1 MRNDDITSLGITNTF
16 LVPTLNRYMEFNL
29 LLYEG
34 IFGHLVLRHVDFSL
48 FVQPPPPGEDS
59 HIKRAGMLVRI
70 FQMNP

>member
-16 LVPTLNRYMEFNL
+16 LVPILNRYMEFNL

-34 IFGHLVLRHVDFSL
+34 IFGPLVL